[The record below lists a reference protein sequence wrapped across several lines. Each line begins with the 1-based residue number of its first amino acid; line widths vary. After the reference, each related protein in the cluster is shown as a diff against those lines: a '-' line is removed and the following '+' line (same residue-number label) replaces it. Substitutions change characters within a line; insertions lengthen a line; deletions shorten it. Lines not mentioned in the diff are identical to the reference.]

1 MKIEN
6 VYIKPDGQICA
17 CTVPVPPEP
26 KRDRRHGQ
34 TTEFHFKIE
43 YNKYRDALKACK
55 DSSVRFE
62 DQFSATI
69 LLHASLKIEPP
80 RKAVN
85 EELKEHVKN
94 DTFYP
99 LQCEVEIGPCNKF
112 NSCPIDSGCENC
124 KVARLIPEAKE
135 EKPKPA
141 MFVSQF
147 SERFNAFS
155 GDKITLYEAANFAWQ
170 LFEKFSLLKETPTTT
185 SSGTAPIVEE
195 SQEELWDEIA
205 TWGVKN
211 KPTNYGIDYAAVFQY
226 VKDNFNLTRKP

>member
-6 VYIKPDGQICA
+6 VYIKPDGHICA

-26 KRDRRHGQ
+26 NRDRRHGQ

-43 YNKYRDALKACK
+43 YNKYRDVLQACK

-124 KVARLIPEAKE
+124 KVARLIPEAPVTLLTEKE
-135 EKPKPA
+135 
-141 MFVSQF
+141 
-147 SERFNAFS
+147 FNSPENQNRDNAIV
-155 GDKITLYEAANFAWQ
+155 GYRA
-170 LFEKFSLLKETPTTT
+170 
-185 SSGTAPIVEE
+185 APIVEE
-195 SQEELWDEIA
+195 SQLIIVTRKLQKNLEDYKRMRDGWKEGTHQYEAYALMVREYRKIIDMLLPIA
-205 TWGVKN
+205 
-211 KPTNYGIDYAAVFQY
+211 I
-226 VKDNFNLTRKP
+226 TRKP